1 MTERTMQGTTIN
13 KPTHAIKTTA
23 TAFAPATVANVACG
37 FDVLGF
43 ALESPG
49 DEVMVRV
56 TVERGVKIT
65 SINSDDG
72 LPDLHLPTAPEE
84 NTAGGAVLAYLR
96 GMNADFGISMSI
108 RKRMPAG
115 SGMGSSAASAAA
127 ALIAVNALI
136 ANPLVPEALVDFG
149 MKGEA
154 IASGSEHAD
163 NVAPAIMGGI
173 VLIRGYNP
181 TDVVRIAAPEHL
193 HCTVLRPHCEVST
206 KEARGILPK
215 EIPMKTA
222 IAQWGNLAGLIAGL
236 LQNDNGLI
244 ARSLHDGVAEPYRA
258 ALIPGF
264 HAVKRAALDA
274 GALGCSISGS
284 GPSIFA
290 LSSSRER
297 AETIGAAMQAA
308 LTAEC
313 MEGTLYVSRVS
324 NGGPKLLHVE

>member
-1 MTERTMQGTTIN
+1 MKAVKTE
-13 KPTHAIKTTA
+13 A

-49 DEVMVRV
+49 DEVTVRV
-56 TVERGVKIT
+56 TEERGVRIT
-65 SINSDDG
+65 AISSDDG
-72 LPDLHLPTAPEE
+72 LPDLNLPTNPQE
-84 NTAGGAVLAYLR
+84 NTAGGAVLAYLD
-96 GMNADFGISMSI
+96 GEKAEFGVEMSI

-127 ALIAVNALI
+127 ALVALNALVET
-136 ANPLVPEALVDFG
+136 PLTPEALVDYG

-173 VLIRGYNP
+173 VLIRGYQP
-181 TDVVRIAAPEHL
+181 TDVVRIPSPNNL
-193 HCTVLRPHCEVST
+193 YCTVIRPHCEVST

-222 IAQWGNLAGLIAGL
+222 ITQWGNLAGLIAGL
-236 LQNDNGLI
+236 MKCDEGLI
-244 ARSLHDGVAEPYRA
+244 SRSLQDVVAEPHRA

-264 HAVKRAALDA
+264 HAMKQAAIGA

-284 GPSIFA
+284 GPSVFA
-290 LSSSRER
+290 LSASREA
-297 AETIGAAMQAA
+297 AEAIGKAMHEA
-308 LTAEC
+308 LTEAC
-313 MEGTLYVSRVS
+313 TEGTLYISRLSDGAPRIVSLR
-324 NGGPKLLHVE
+324 

>member
-1 MTERTMQGTTIN
+1 MKAVRTE
-13 KPTHAIKTTA
+13 A

-49 DEVMVRV
+49 DEVTVRV
-56 TVERGVKIT
+56 TTERGVRIT
-65 SINSDDG
+65 SISSDDG
-72 LPDLHLPTAPEE
+72 LPELNLPTNPHE
-84 NTAGGAVLAYLR
+84 NTAGGAVMAYLE
-96 GMNADFGISMSI
+96 GISADFGVEMSI

-127 ALIAVNALI
+127 ALVALNALVEK
-136 ANPLVPEALVDFG
+136 PLSPEELVDYG

-181 TDVVRIAAPEHL
+181 TDVIRIDAPPHL

-206 KEARGILPK
+206 KEARTILPK

-222 IAQWGNLAGLIAGL
+222 ITQWGNLAGLIAGL
-236 LQNDNGLI
+236 LKRDDGLI
-244 ARSLHDGVAEPYRA
+244 ARSLKDVVAEPYRA

-264 HAVKRAALDA
+264 YAIQQAALDA

-290 LSSSRER
+290 LSTSRDAAGR
-297 AETIGAAMQAA
+297 IGTAMHNA
-308 LTAEC
+308 LTEAYT
-313 MEGTLYVSRVS
+313 EGTLYISRLAEGQPRIVSMR
-324 NGGPKLLHVE
+324 

>member
-1 MTERTMQGTTIN
+1 MKQHYTRV
-13 KPTHAIKTTA
+13 
-23 TAFAPATVANVACG
+23 TAFAPATVANVASG

-49 DEVMVRV
+49 DEVTARLVAGEGVRIV
-56 TVERGVKIT
+56 
-65 SINSDDG
+65 SIVSDEG
-72 LPDLHLPTAPEE
+72 LPELNLPTNPLE
-84 NTAGGAVLAYLR
+84 NTASGAVLALMRSLSDNSSEQLLGKY
-96 GMNADFGISMSI
+96 GIELEI

-127 ALIAVNALI
+127 AVLAVNALVG
-136 ANPLVPEALVDFG
+136 NPKTPEELVEYG

-181 TDVVRIAAPEHL
+181 LDVVRIPAPQNL
-193 HCTVLRPHCEVST
+193 YCTILRPHCEVST

-222 IAQWGNLAGLIAGL
+222 ITQWGNLAGLIAGL
-236 LQNDNGLI
+236 MKQDMGLI
-244 ARSLHDGVAEPYRA
+244 SRSLTDVVAEPFRA

-264 HAVKRAALDA
+264 HAMKAAALRV

-284 GPSIFA
+284 GPSVFA
-290 LSSSRER
+290 LSSSKADAER
-297 AETIGAAMQAA
+297 VGAAMQEA
-308 LTAEC
+308 LAKEC
-313 MEGTLYVSRVS
+313 VGGTLYVSQVAE
-324 NGGPKLLHVE
+324 GGPRIVSAE

>member
-1 MTERTMQGTTIN
+1 MTARYRTV
-13 KPTHAIKTTA
+13 

-49 DEVMVRV
+49 DEVTARV
-56 TVERGVKIT
+56 TSERGVRIT
-65 SINSDDG
+65 SIASDEG
-72 LPDLHLPTAPEE
+72 LPELNLPTNPHE
-84 NTAGGAVLAYLR
+84 NTASGAVMALLDATTP
-96 GMNADFGISMSI
+96 DFGVELAI

-127 ALIAVNALI
+127 AVLAVNMLLG
-136 ANPLVPEALVDFG
+136 NPKTPEELVEYG

-181 TDVVRIAAPEHL
+181 VEVIRIPAPESL
-193 HCTVLRPHCEVST
+193 FCTIVRPHCEVST

-222 IAQWGNLAGLIAGL
+222 ITQWGNLAGLIAGL
-236 LQNDNGLI
+236 MKSDFGII
-244 ARSLHDGVAEPYRA
+244 ARSLTDVVAEPHRA

-264 HAVKRAALDA
+264 FAMKNAALEA
-274 GALGCSISGS
+274 SALGCSISGS
-284 GPSIFA
+284 GPSVFA
-290 LSSSRER
+290 LSASREI
-297 AETIGAAMQAA
+297 AERVGAAMQAA
-308 LTAEC
+308 LAVEC
-313 MEGTLYVSRVS
+313 VEGTLYISSVL
-324 NGGPKLLHVE
+324 NGGPRIVHAE

>member
-1 MTERTMQGTTIN
+1 MKAVKTE
-13 KPTHAIKTTA
+13 A

-49 DEVMVRV
+49 DEVTVRV
-56 TVERGVKIT
+56 TAERGIVIT
-65 SINSDDG
+65 DISSDDG
-72 LPDLHLPTAPEE
+72 LPELNLPTNPLE
-84 NTAGGAVLAYLR
+84 NTAGGAIAAFLDGVQ
-96 GMNADFGISMSI
+96 ADFGVSMSI

-127 ALIAVNALI
+127 ALVAVNALVEK
-136 ANPLVPEALVDFG
+136 PLSPEELVDFG

-173 VLIRGYNP
+173 VLIRGYKP
-181 TDVVRIAAPEHL
+181 TDVVRINAPQHL
-193 HCTVLRPHCEVST
+193 HCTVIRPHCEVST

-222 IAQWGNLAGLIAGL
+222 ITQWGNLAGLIVGL
-236 LQNDNGLI
+236 MQSDDGLI
-244 ARSLHDGVAEPYRA
+244 ARSLHDVVAEPHRA

-264 HAVKRAALDA
+264 YAMKQAALDA

-284 GPSIFA
+284 GPSVFA
-290 LSSSRER
+290 LSTSRKAAER
-297 AETIGAAMQAA
+297 VGAAMHAA
-308 LTAEC
+308 LTEAC
-313 MEGTLYVSRVS
+313 TEGTLYVSRLAEGSPRIVS
-324 NGGPKLLHVE
+324 LK

>member
-1 MTERTMQGTTIN
+1 MKAIRTE
-13 KPTHAIKTTA
+13 A

-49 DEVMVRV
+49 DEVTVRI
-56 TVERGVKIT
+56 TAERGVKIT
-65 SINSDDG
+65 SISSDDG
-72 LPDLHLPTAPEE
+72 LPELNLPTNPLE
-84 NTAGGAVLAYLR
+84 NTAGGAIMAYLE
-96 GMNADFGISMSI
+96 GMQAEFGVEMSI

-127 ALIAVNALI
+127 ALVAVNALVEK
-136 ANPLVPEALVDFG
+136 PLSPEELVDFG

-173 VLIRGYNP
+173 VLIRGYQP
-181 TDVVRIAAPEHL
+181 TDVVRIDAPAHL
-193 HCTVLRPHCEVST
+193 HCTVIRPHCEVST

-222 IAQWGNLAGLIAGL
+222 ITQWGNLAGLIAGL
-236 LQNDNGLI
+236 MKGDDGLI
-244 ARSLHDGVAEPYRA
+244 ARSLHDVVAEPHRA
-258 ALIPGF
+258 VLIPGF
-264 HAVKRAALDA
+264 YAMKQSALDA

-284 GPSIFA
+284 GPSVFA
-290 LSSSRER
+290 LSASREKAVR
-297 AETIGAAMQAA
+297 IGEAMQTA
-308 LTAEC
+308 LRETNT
-313 MEGTLYVSRVS
+313 EGTLYISRLAEGSPRIVSLR
-324 NGGPKLLHVE
+324 

>member
-1 MTERTMQGTTIN
+1 MKAVKTE
-13 KPTHAIKTTA
+13 A

-49 DEVMVRV
+49 DEVTVRV
-56 TVERGVKIT
+56 TEERGVRIAAI
-65 SINSDDG
+65 SSDEG
-72 LPDLHLPTAPEE
+72 LPDLNLPTNPLE
-84 NTAGGAVLAYLR
+84 NTAGGAVMAYLE
-96 GMNADFGISMSI
+96 GEHADFGVEMSI

-127 ALIAVNALI
+127 ALVALNALVET
-136 ANPLVPEALVDFG
+136 PLTPEALVDYG

-173 VLIRGYNP
+173 VLIRGYQP
-181 TDVVRIAAPEHL
+181 TDVVRIPAPENL
-193 HCTVLRPHCEVST
+193 YCTVIRPHCEVST

-222 IAQWGNLAGLIAGL
+222 ITQWGNLAGLIAGL
-236 LQNDNGLI
+236 MKSDEGLI
-244 ARSLHDGVAEPYRA
+244 SRSLRDVVAEPYRA
-258 ALIPGF
+258 SLIPGF
-264 HAVKRAALDA
+264 HAMKQAALDA

-284 GPSIFA
+284 GPSVFA
-290 LSSSRER
+290 LSSSRTK
-297 AETIGAAMQAA
+297 AEAIGKAMHQA
-308 LTAEC
+308 LTEAFT
-313 MEGTLYVSRVS
+313 EGTLYISRLSDGAPRIVSLR
-324 NGGPKLLHVE
+324 

>member
-1 MTERTMQGTTIN
+1 MTRAVPSAKTT
-13 KPTHAIKTTA
+13 AVKTTA

-49 DEVMVRV
+49 DEVTVSV
-56 TVERGVKIT
+56 TRERGVTIT
-65 SINSDDG
+65 AITSDDG
-72 LPDLHLPTAPEE
+72 LPELNLPTNPHE
-84 NTAGGAVLAYLR
+84 NTAGGAVLAYLN
-96 GMNADFGISMSI
+96 GINADFGVAMSL

-136 ANPLVPEALVDFG
+136 EHPLTAEELVDFG

-181 TDVVRIAAPEHL
+181 TDVVRIPAPAQL
-193 HCTVLRPHCEVST
+193 HCAVVRPHCEVST
-206 KEARGILPK
+206 KEARALLPTD
-215 EIPMKTA
+215 IPLKTA
-222 IAQWGNLAGLIAGL
+222 ITQWGNLAGLIAGL
-236 LQNDNGLI
+236 LKSDEGLI
-244 ARSLHDGVAEPYRA
+244 ARSLHDAVAEPHRA

-264 HAVKRAALDA
+264 YAMKEAALNA

-284 GPSIFA
+284 GPSVFA
-290 LSSSRER
+290 LTFSQECAKR
-297 AETIGAAMQAA
+297 AGIAMQEA
-308 LTAEC
+308 LRKEYA
-313 MEGTLYVSRVS
+313 EGTLYVSRVWD
-324 NGGPKLLHVE
+324 GGPKVLHAE